1 MTTLSES
8 SEGTGLFDCLTVRS
22 PRLLQRGVPKART
35 RGSFRISH
43 VGVSRF
49 EQFVR
54 SDIFHYLANMPLRWM
69 LLNYCVVYIL
79 TWLLFTFWWQH
90 AANDCESRELNF
102 RRAFLLS
109 LETMTTIGY
118 GVSDPMFDECPE
130 VVPLLV
136 AQSLIGL
143 LMDAIFLNLM
153 YTRFSTAFT
162 RSASIIF
169 TDVAI
174 VYEENGFVKIA
185 FRVCEV
191 ARKPLI
197 EPMVRLYLIKHGRVA
212 VDADMEG
219 FLDVDTHQMALEEPD
234 INIADGKL
242 FLTLP
247 TKVVHCLDETSPL
260 SSGPVRNMQQFHD
273 QIQAMDF
280 FEVIVVLSGTCPIT
294 GNSLEA
300 RQSYTASDL
309 RYNCTFAPCVSLHD
323 DKHQVNFEY
332 FHRTMKCDQTGKS
345 PSTKLL

>member
-1 MTTLSES
+1 MSDSGSEAGLCDFVTL
-8 SEGTGLFDCLTVRS
+8 RS

-35 RGSFRISH
+35 RGNFRVSH

-54 SDIFHYLANMPLRWM
+54 SDIFHYLVNMPLRWM
-69 LLNYCVVYIL
+69 LLIYCVVYCIV
-79 TWLLFTFWWQH
+79 WLFFTLWWQQ
-90 AANDCESRELNF
+90 AASGCEGALDF

-118 GVSDPMFDECPE
+118 GVSDPMFDDCPG
-130 VVPLLV
+130 VIPLLV
-136 AQSLIGL
+136 VQSLVSL

-169 TDVAI
+169 TKVAV
-174 VYEENGFVKIA
+174 VYEEGGFVKIA
-185 FRVCEV
+185 FRVCEA

-197 EPMVRLYLIKHGRVA
+197 EPLVRLYLVKHGRQIFA
-212 VDADMEG
+212 DPDMEG
-219 FLDVDTHQMALEEPD
+219 FLDVDVYQMPLEEPNID
-234 INIADGKL
+234 IADGKL

-247 TKVVHCLDETSPL
+247 SKVVHCLNSSSPL
-260 SSGPVRNMQQFHD
+260 SSGAVHGLQEFHEK
-273 QIQAMDF
+273 IQAMDF
-280 FEVIVVLSGTCPIT
+280 FELIVVLSGTCPIT

-309 RYNCTFAPCVSLHD
+309 RYGCVFAPCVALRD
-323 DKHQVNFEY
+323 EKHEVDFEY
-332 FHRTMKCDQTGKS
+332 FHRTVKCGPQT
-345 PSTKLL
+345 PSGRQ